1 MFDNILLQGLRQG
14 ITPARTKAARIWY
27 RNLATEYQR
36 KISPSE
42 ALRRTAPVRK
52 VSKIQ
57 YGLMYA
63 FKYDP
68 KLKKTLPYYDTFPL
82 IFPVDFQQGHMLGIN
97 FHYLPPVLRAKL
109 MDAIYPTVTNRK
121 YDETTRVQISYGI
134 LKSASKYKA
143 FKPTLKMYLPNHIR
157 SQFIEIYAT
166 QWDLALF
173 LPTASFRKAPIQ
185 KVWEDS
191 RKKAR

>member
-14 ITPARTKAARIWY
+14 ITPAKTKAARSWY
-27 RNLATEYQR
+27 RNLASEYQR

-52 VSKIQ
+52 VSRIQ

-82 IFPVDFQQGHMLGIN
+82 IFETSPLI
-97 FHYLPPVLRAKL
+97 LIPP
-109 MDAIYPTVTNRK
+109 
-121 YDETTRVQISYGI
+121 ETSI
-134 LKSASKYKA
+134 
-143 FKPTLKMYLPNHIR
+143 
-157 SQFIEIYAT
+157 
-166 QWDLALF
+166 
-173 LPTASFRKAPIQ
+173 
-185 KVWEDS
+185 KVPLIFDTFPLI
-191 RKKAR
+191 

>member
-1 MFDNILLQGLRQG
+1 MFDNILLQGNRQG
-14 ITPARTKAARIWY
+14 ITPARTKAARQWY
-27 RNLATEYQR
+27 RDLASEYSR

-42 ALRRTAPVRK
+42 ALKRTRPVQK
-52 VSKIQ
+52 VDRIKFG
-57 YGLMYA
+57 YMYA

-82 IFPVDFQQGHMLGIN
+82 IFPIDFQQGHMLGIN
-97 FHYLPPVLRAKL
+97 FHYLPPALRARL

-143 FKPTLKMYLPNHIR
+143 FKPTVKMYLPNHIR

-166 QWDLALF
+166 QWDIALF
-173 LPTASFRKAPIQ
+173 LPTASFRKASIT

-191 RKKAR
+191 RKRAR